1 MKKRK
6 LLLMNLQVFAT
17 PLNATTS
24 AAEGNNLSAE
34 MKTYYSDYLIDL
46 AGPRLVHDQF
56 GQKHPIPKN
65 GGKTIEFRKYT
76 PLTKALT
83 PLTEALHR
91 TATNWT

>member
-56 GQKHPIPKN
+56 GRSTP
-65 GGKTIEFRKYT
+65 FRKMEVKQSSFGNT
-76 PLTKALT
+76 RLLQ
-83 PLTEALHR
+83 R
-91 TATNWT
+91 R